1 MGYPVQRMHRS
12 INVVI
17 VDSGEEAK
25 RKEVL
30 VWSSGEEV
38 DIFIMMGLRK
48 NSCLYLSA
56 AV

>member
-1 MGYPVQRMHRS
+1 MHRS